1 MGDARCAFDHRPQT
15 LSEPGISRGG
25 RWVNP
30 LRLHSE
36 PAEQVSREGQVTAL
50 SPWKL
55 SLDYTDKALAGE
67 TLVGSEW

>member
-1 MGDARCAFDHRPQT
+1 MGDARCAFNHRPQT

-30 LRLHSE
+30 PLSTPNLRNKC
-36 PAEQVSREGQVTAL
+36 PGRGGTYRPD
-50 SPWKL
+50 PWKL